1 MLPGDRVGVAALSG
15 PVDPAALEAGLAEV
29 AALGFEPVPAR
40 NLWRREGLFAGT
52 DRERLDGFH
61 ELVADRSIRAVFF
74 ARGGHGLLR
83 LLPGIDWA
91 LLAREPRAYVG
102 YSDLTPLLDLV
113 VTRLGTVAFHGP
125 MVAVDLAR
133 GLAPEERRSLLDVLA
148 GREQLAWSGEVCWQE
163 GVVRGVLRGGC
174 LSLLAA
180 TLGGPYATPLAGQIL
195 FWEEVGEPAYRL
207 DRLLTQ
213 LYLSGTLTG
222 LGGMAI
228 GKVVASD
235 GETGWGSAPELPGAD
250 SAPAGGGRPPTLWG
264 IPSGHTA
271 PNLTLPLGALVEL
284 DAGRRE
290 ILRVDTS
297 EAR

>member
-1 MLPGDRVGVAALSG
+1 MGVAALSG
-15 PVDPAALEAGLAEV
+15 PVDPAALEAGLAGL

-40 NLWRREGLFAGT
+40 NLRRREGLFAGT

-83 LLPGIDWA
+83 LLPGIDWE
-91 LLAREPRAYVG
+91 LLAREPRAFVG

-133 GLAPEERRSLLDVLA
+133 GLVPEERGSLLDALA
-148 GREQLAWSGEVCWQE
+148 GREQLVWSGEACWQQ
-163 GVVRGVLRGGC
+163 GVARGVLRGGC

-180 TLGGPYATPLAGQIL
+180 ILGTPYATPFAGQIL
-195 FWEEVGEPAYRL
+195 FWEEVGEPAFRL

-222 LGGMAI
+222 LSGMAI

-235 GETGWGSAPELPGAD
+235 GEPGWGSVPEPPGAG
-250 SAPAGGGRPPTLWG
+250 SAQAGGVRPPTLWG
-264 IPSGHTA
+264 VPSGHTA
-271 PNLTLPLGALVEL
+271 PNLTLPLGALVDL

>member
-1 MLPGDRVGVAALSG
+1 MGVAALSG
-15 PVDPAALEAGLAEV
+15 PVDPAALEAGLAEL

-52 DRERLDGFH
+52 DRERLEGFH
-61 ELVADRSIRAVFF
+61 ELLADRSLRAVFF

-83 LLPGIDWA
+83 LLPAIDWS
-91 LLAREPRAYVG
+91 LLAREPRALVG

-113 VTRLGTVAFHGP
+113 VTRLGIVAFHGP

-133 GLAPEERRSLLDVLA
+133 GLAPEERLSLLDALA
-148 GREQLAWSGEVCWQE
+148 GRERLAWSGEECWHE
-163 GVVRGVLRGGC
+163 GVARGVLRGGC

-180 TLGGPYATPLAGQIL
+180 ALGGPFATSFADQIL

-213 LYLSGTLTG
+213 LYLSGTLVG
-222 LGGMAI
+222 LRGMAI
-228 GKVVASD
+228 GRVVASD
-235 GETGWGSAPELPGAD
+235 GDTGWRSAPGLGGTDP
-250 SAPAGGGRPPTLWG
+250 APFGGNQPPTLWG
-264 IPSGHTA
+264 ISSGHTA

-290 ILRVDTS
+290 ILRADTS